1 MIELIKKS
9 KKKLKNLTSGN
20 QVKIS
25 SLKAKTKNMKREKLP
40 SPTEA
45 IQFNSKE
52 NLYKRSENLILNLML
67 AYQKSF
73 GQKLVNWIF
82 IQKISFDGFIQ
93 NKSKRRKE
101 VEKHFSLKCKKGLL
115 SLLLTIQRWKENIF

>member
-1 MIELIKKS
+1 LIKKS

-73 GQKLVNWIF
+73 GQKLVN
-82 IQKISFDGFIQ
+82 
-93 NKSKRRKE
+93 
-101 VEKHFSLKCKKGLL
+101 
-115 SLLLTIQRWKENIF
+115 